1 MQAHHGT
8 AEPAP
13 KRSLWSEL
21 SLGWEWAA
29 LRLSPVYY
37 GAGVPR
43 GDGAPVIVVPGF
55 LATDISL
62 AELHLW
68 LGRVGYRPYT
78 SGIGL
83 NAECPDIMLEQLHET
98 IDRAYRETGRRVRLI
113 GHSLGGLLVR
123 AAAAREP
130 GKVAQ
135 VITLGTPAQRLVAH
149 PLVMRLLRR
158 VLRLSFRRVEGACLH
173 DFKEGLRECLP
184 PSVERASIC
193 SSVDPVVGWR
203 DCVGLEGGP
212 AIMVRGTHS
221 GLVVNAQV
229 YRELGALLA
238 PRQRNPELLRPS
250 APPTNGL
257 ALAA

>member
-1 MQAHHGT
+1 MPGHHGT
-8 AEPAP
+8 VEPTP

-37 GAGVPR
+37 GVGVPR

-68 LGRVGYRPYT
+68 LGRVGYRPYA
-78 SGIGL
+78 SGLGI
-83 NAECPDIMLEQLHET
+83 NAECPDKMLEQLHAT
-98 IDRAYRETGRRVRLI
+98 IDRAHRETGRRVRLI

-158 VLRLSFRRVEGACLH
+158 VLRRSFRRVEGACLH

-203 DCVGLEGGP
+203 DCVGLEGAS

-238 PRQRNPELLRPS
+238 LQQTKPELLRPS
-250 APPTNGL
+250 APPANGL